1 MANSNNKKIAWGKD
15 GSYQYWNKF
24 QTMGIDDVGRV
35 TVWHMQWSDIKVQ
48 IKAYRRAIAAGNT
61 VEIMKRAQHIDSY
74 INWIKNVVF
83 KDEYDFKKELA
94 VFNLP
99 YKIEPAK
106 DGKPAQLRIAPMVIK
121 SGIENAKHMML
132 VGFENMGVL
141 HDIGPAEELTLRN
154 LDRFAEMMI
163 RGGRMAQ
170 EVTID
175 AAKTAEPPTIFLKDG
190 MKAGK
195 LMSRQAWDW
204 KKPFDMKFDF
214 NKEDFIINAN
224 PSTSQVKVSRKKDPE
239 TGKWEEK
246 VTYHFADI
254 FDEMR
259 TKAAVSASD
268 GWKDLVLSVNPE
280 IPQDYMV
287 KASEIIAAHK
297 KDGLPEIISVAMKLY
312 RTLENTRKAMIKTA
326 NGVRDEAYKK
336 AVEDTVRAKFKK
348 SFSAISNMMRGALKE
363 LSPVEAV
370 YVVLA
375 TTMATMGKDAKR
387 PSTFVSTALEEEFT
401 LFIFICSLLDEEP
414 VAREKLV
421 NAAHLEDGAEAE
433 FRDGHQVD
441 GRAFTDASLPDGV
454 YTIQVEGKSVYACR
468 KVADVVRARIPEEIP
483 SETVFQ
489 TVSFASKEQA
499 KAFDERIRRGKKVTL
514 IPHNQDLGLADAV
527 VVDGVVAG
535 YFDNK
540 VAPAVYLM
548 SHKALPG
555 NVKSGQKAMVSPTVN
570 SFYEYSQG
578 TWLCSEIN
586 EITDDSG
593 NVSCYNVFVALKDVN
608 KTFAVNFRKE
618 YPAITVA
625 PEAEKQAPQKKSVGT
640 SNRAETLFAQ
650 PKAHGFGTSKRDPF
664 GKQSAQ
670 PVKKEVVPTPTDA
683 DAVFGQF
690 AGVSCKF

>member
-1 MANSNNKKIAWGKD
+1 MTKVAKNNNINWGKD
-15 GSYQYWNKF
+15 GSYRYWNKF

-35 TVWHMQWSDIKVQ
+35 TVWHMPWSDLKVQ
-48 IKAYRRAIAAGNT
+48 IRAYRHNLDGVID
-61 VEIMKRAQHIDSY
+61 VEVMKRAQHINAY
-74 INWIKNVVF
+74 VNWLKKAVF

-99 YKIEPAK
+99 YEVEPAK
-106 DGKPAQLRIAPMVIK
+106 DGKPAQLRVAPMVIK
-121 SGIENAKHMML
+121 AGIERAKHML
-132 VGFENMGVL
+132 LISFEDMGVP
-141 HDIGPAEELTLRN
+141 HDIVPAEELTLRN

-175 AAKTAEPPTIFLKDG
+175 AAKTAEPPTIFLKEG

-195 LMSRQAWDW
+195 LMSRQAWDP

-214 NKEDFIINAN
+214 SKEDFVVNAN
-224 PSTSQVKVSRKKDPE
+224 PTTSQKKVSRKKDPE

-246 VTYHFADI
+246 ATYHFADI

-259 TKAAVSASD
+259 TKAAADATD
-268 GWKDLVLSVNPE
+268 GWKDLILSVNPE

-287 KASEIIAAHK
+287 KASEIIASHQ
-297 KDGLPEIISVAMKLY
+297 GLPEIISVAMKLY
-312 RTLENTRKAMIKTA
+312 RTLENTRKAMAKTA

-348 SFSAISNMMRGALKE
+348 SFSAISNMMRGALKDLTPE
-363 LSPVEAV
+363 EAV

-375 TTMATMGKDAKR
+375 TTMATMGKNAKR

-401 LFIFICSLLDEEP
+401 LFICSLLDEEP
-414 VAREKLV
+414 MAREKLI
-421 NAAHLEDGAEAE
+421 NAAGLEDGTEVE

-441 GRAFTDASLPDGV
+441 GRAFTNASLPDGI
-454 YTIQVEGKSVYACR
+454 YTVKVEGKNVYACR

-483 SETVFQ
+483 SEIVFQ
-489 TVSFASKEQA
+489 TTSFKTKEQA

-514 IPHNQDLGLADAV
+514 IPHNKDLGLSDAV

-540 VAPAVYLM
+540 VTPSVYLM

-555 NVKSGQKAMVSPTVN
+555 NVKAGQKAMVSPAVN

-578 TWLCSEIN
+578 AWLCSEIN
-586 EITDDSG
+586 EILDDSG
-593 NVSCYNVFVALKDVN
+593 NVSCYNVFVALKDVS

-625 PEAEKQAPQKKSVGT
+625 PEAEKQAPQKKPVGT
-640 SNRAETLFAQ
+640 SNRAEVLFAQ
-650 PKAHGFGTSKRDPF
+650 PKARGFGASKRDPF
-664 GKQSAQ
+664 GKPAVQ
-670 PVKKEVVPTPTDA
+670 PAKREIVPPPTDA

-690 AGVSCKF
+690 SGMSCEF